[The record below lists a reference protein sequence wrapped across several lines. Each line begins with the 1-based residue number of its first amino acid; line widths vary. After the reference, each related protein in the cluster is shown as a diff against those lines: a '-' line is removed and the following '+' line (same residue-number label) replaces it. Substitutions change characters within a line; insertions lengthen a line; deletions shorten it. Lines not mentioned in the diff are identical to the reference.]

1 MDEFLDLEVKSN
13 VFFSGVTGSSR
24 EAVMIGNI
32 LDNGELIEDVI
43 KLNTGYG
50 IDSELDLLERG
61 WLEEKD
67 TELGTKVY
75 KRHGDEKMYVRP
87 TDGTHYVL
95 INTAQLNTIK

>member
-1 MDEFLDLEVKSN
+1 MDEFLDLEVKNN
-13 VFFSGVTGSSR
+13 VFLSGVTGSSI

-32 LDNGELIEDVI
+32 VDNRELIEDVV

-67 TELGTKVY
+67 TELGTRVY
-75 KRHGDEKMYVRP
+75 KRLEDEKFMYTRQMA
-87 TDGTHYVL
+87 HIMY
-95 INTAQLNTIK
+95 